1 MYSYVNVY
9 VCFTFAAS
17 RPVAGDSCRLQG
29 QVECR
34 EEHHQDDGTYQIVDE
49 LDFLCIHNI
58 CFFKFATKVKVACY
72 KCVTRPLRVCYTASG
87 EHKVKKCYTIVTFLL
102 RGFNE
107 NVIPL

>member
-9 VCFTFAAS
+9 VRFTFAAS
-17 RPVAGDSCRLQG
+17 RPVAGGFCRLQG

-34 EEHHQDDGTYQIVDE
+34 EEHHQDDGPYQIVDE

-58 CFFKFATKVKVACY
+58 CFFKFATKIKVACY
-72 KCVTRPLRVCYTASG
+72 KRVTRPLRVCDTALG
-87 EHKVKKCYTIVTFLL
+87 EHKVKNCYTIVTFLL
-102 RGFNE
+102 CRFNE

>member
-17 RPVAGDSCRLQG
+17 RPVAGDFCRLQG
-29 QVECR
+29 QEECR

-49 LDFLCIHNI
+49 LGFLSIHNI

-72 KCVTRPLRVCYTASG
+72 KRVTCPLRVCDTAPG
-87 EHKVKKCYTIVTFLL
+87 WGKVKKCYMIVTIVLH
-102 RGFNE
+102 GFNE